1 MIAQPGNA
9 IAHIDPADIQTHTGS
24 TRGSPG
30 RHDAAAARSYHG
42 ALLWRASAHAHGR
55 EPVLRPSTHR
65 RRGRRDAHDAN
76 KKSAADAA
84 SAATVSP
91 QRAQRPSSLPAVL
104 AVLVVVDA
112 IDLPDSNHHSEAVL
126 EHSRR
131 SGSRERDVALALP
144 CSLWRSPSRNCRWSR
159 PAKGATKRSASA
171 RKHGTADQEQDR
183 SPDWLLRGSGESVG
197 NRDARAVDQRGQP
210 EGAPQPKIH
219 PRCARSGRAKSSRA
233 VTRNRS
239 RPWRSWRP
247 PKS

>member
-1 MIAQPGNA
+1 MIVQPDHR
-9 IAHIDPADIQTHTGS
+9 IAHIDPAAKQTYTGS
-24 TRGSPG
+24 SRGSTG
-30 RHDAAAARSYHG
+30 RHDEAAVRSHHG
-42 ALLWRASAHAHGR
+42 TLLWRASAHAHGR

-91 QRAQRPSSLPAVL
+91 QRAERPSSLPAVL

-159 PAKGATKRSASA
+159 PANGATKRSASA
-171 RKHGTADQEQDR
+171 RKHGTAEQEQDWLQ
-183 SPDWLLRGSGESVG
+183 DWLLRGSGESVG
-197 NRDARAVDQRGQP
+197 NRDARAADQRGQP
-210 EGAPQPKIH
+210 EGSPQPKI
-219 PRCARSGRAKSSRA
+219 
-233 VTRNRS
+233 
-239 RPWRSWRP
+239 RP
-247 PKS
+247 